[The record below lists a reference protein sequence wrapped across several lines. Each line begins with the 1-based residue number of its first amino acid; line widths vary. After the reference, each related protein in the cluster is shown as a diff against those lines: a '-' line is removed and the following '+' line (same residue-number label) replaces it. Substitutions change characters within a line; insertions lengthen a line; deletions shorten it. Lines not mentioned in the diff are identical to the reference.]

1 MRKGFELMALAAVL
15 VLAGCAQ
22 TVEGS
27 VSTVVEEC
35 QEFPTD
41 ANVNV
46 VVTGRVDGDPYQSD
60 DTNMTIVSLYDDGY
74 TVNCFFRDIDE
85 DTLDDLWGR
94 VTIEGTLDDVL
105 SDDYIYLDNCKLR

>member
-1 MRKGFELMALAAVL
+1 MKRGIVTAVMVATLALV
-15 VLAGCAQ
+15 GCAQ

-27 VSTVVEEC
+27 VGTVVEEC

-46 VVTGRVDGDPYQSD
+46 VVTGHVDGDPYQSD
-60 DTNMTIVSLYDDGY
+60 DTDITIVSLRDDGC
-74 TVNCFFRDIDE
+74 TVSCIFRDVDE
-85 DTLDDLWGR
+85 ETLDDLSGR

-105 SDDYIYLDNCKLR
+105 SDDYIHLNNCKLR